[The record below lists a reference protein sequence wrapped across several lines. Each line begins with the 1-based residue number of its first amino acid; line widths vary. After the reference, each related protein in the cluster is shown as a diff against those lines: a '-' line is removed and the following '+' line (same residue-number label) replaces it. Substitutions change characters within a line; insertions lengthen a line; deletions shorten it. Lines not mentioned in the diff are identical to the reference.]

1 SNTCSGVLAPSATC
15 KATVA
20 FAPSLPGLRTG
31 SITMLPPVALARGSK
46 VTASGGALASAS
58 LKGTGTQ
65 QALLDMPSTVDFGS
79 LHTGTPGCIGFGD
92 PMRGTQSAAQR
103 IQIRNEG
110 GAPAP
115 VDLTTRST
123 DFLIVGGSCGATIA
137 PQGTC
142 FADIV
147 FQPGGFGGRVG
158 QFRVNS

>member
-1 SNTCSGVLAPSATC
+1 VPLIRVS
-15 KATVA
+15 
-20 FAPSLPGLRTG
+20 PG
-31 SITMLPPVALARGSK
+31 
-46 VTASGGALASAS
+46 
-58 LKGTGTQ
+58 
-65 QALLDMPSTVDFGS
+65 F
-79 LHTGTPGCIGFGD
+79 IGFGD
-92 PMRGTQSAAQR
+92 RMIGTQSTSQR

-123 DFLIVGGSCGATIA
+123 DFLIVGGSCAATIA

-158 QFRVNS
+158 QFRVNSVSTAEGQVTDLVGTGCRPFVPGTSRAHQQSNCSP